1 MNVKRPVSKIKNK
14 LKIVCAI
21 FEPHKTTKVL
31 YRNFEKYEIDSRSH
45 FKFPSYS

>member
-14 LKIVCAI
+14 LKTVCSI
-21 FEPHKTTKVL
+21 FKPNKTTKAF
-31 YRNFEKYEIDSRSH
+31 YRNFEKYEIDSRYH